1 MRSLL
6 VLAVVLMIGGGYA
19 AKIADKVLDQHP
31 QAQAA
36 HATSA
41 DMARDPVSSG
51 RSLMVDAGRDGHF
64 AVQSRV
70 NGVFTDFMIDT
81 GASLVVLRETDAANA
96 GMHPA
101 PADYTATV
109 STANGKVKAAPVKLE
124 RIEVGGITV
133 YDVPALVLPDN
144 ILGKNL
150 LGMAFLSR
158 LKRYE
163 VAGGRLVMEQ

>member
-6 VLAVVLMIGGGYA
+6 VLTVVLLIGGGYA
-19 AKIADKVLDQHP
+19 ARFADKALDAHP

-36 HATSA
+36 TVGSA
-41 DMARDPVSSG
+41 DMPRDPVSTG
-51 RSLMVDAGRDGHF
+51 RSLMVDARRDGHF

-70 NGVFTDFMIDT
+70 NGVFTDFMVDT
-81 GASLVVLRETDAANA
+81 GASMVVLRETDAANA
-96 GMHPA
+96 GIRPS

-109 STANGKVKAAPVKLE
+109 LTANGKVKAARAKLD
-124 RIEVGGITV
+124 RMEVGGITV
-133 YDVPALVLPDN
+133 YDVQVMVLPDD
-144 ILGKNL
+144 ILSSNL
-150 LGMAFLSR
+150 LGMSFLSR

>member
-6 VLAVVLMIGGGYA
+6 LFAVVLLIGGGYA
-19 AKIADKVLDQHP
+19 AKFADKAVAPNSHAAAASAT
-31 QAQAA
+31 AQAP
-36 HATSA
+36 
-41 DMARDPVSSG
+41 REPVSSG
-51 RSLMVDAGRDGHF
+51 RSLTVEAGRSGHF

-70 NGVFTDFMIDT
+70 NGVFTDFMVDT
-81 GASLVVLRETDAANA
+81 GASVVVLRETDAGNA
-96 GMHPA
+96 GMHPT
-101 PADYTATV
+101 PADYTAVV
-109 STANGKVKAAPVKLE
+109 STANGKVKAAPVKVD

-133 YDVPALVLPDN
+133 YDVQAMVLPDD
-144 ILGKNL
+144 ILGSNL

>member
-1 MRSLL
+1 MRSVL
-6 VLAVVLMIGGGYA
+6 VLAVVLVIGGTYA
-19 AKIADKVLDQHP
+19 ARFADKAVVEHP
-31 QAQAA
+31 QTAA
-36 HATSA
+36 ATDNDNGPREPA
-41 DMARDPVSSG
+41 SSG

-96 GMHPA
+96 GFHPM
-101 PADYTATV
+101 PADYTAVV
-109 STANGKVKAAPVKLE
+109 STANGKVKAAPIKLD

-158 LKRYE
+158 LRRYE
-163 VAGGRLVMEQ
+163 VADGRLVMEQ